1 MPTNL
6 PPEYKKVEKLYRQAS
21 TPEEKIE
28 YLEEMFSIVPK
39 HKGTDKLRA
48 GLRKKLSKLKVQ
60 SESSKKGGHR
70 ESSFNVDKE
79 GAGQIALVGAA
90 NTGKSSLVASLTNAE
105 PEVAEYPFTTR
116 MATPGMMPIENI
128 QVQLIDTPALDREF
142 IEPGLVDMI
151 RRADIVMVMVD
162 LQADPIGQ
170 LEDTIAYLD
179 SQRIYPL
186 EKMDTFE
193 EHRRKT
199 FLPFYVLVNKV
210 DDAKSDEDFE
220 VLCDLLE
227 ETECPLIPVSTLTG
241 RHVEDFKRTVFE
253 LLGVIRIYSKA
264 PGKDAD
270 LSSPYVMKEGS
281 TVEEFAAKVHQDF
294 YQNLKLA
301 RVWGS
306 GEFDGQLVSRDYV
319 LHDED
324 VLELRK

>member
-6 PPEYKKVEKLYRQAS
+6 PPEYKKVEKLYRQAT
-21 TPEEKIE
+21 TPEEKVE
-28 YLEEMFSIVPK
+28 YLEEMLSIVPK

-48 GLRKKLSKLKVQ
+48 GLRKRLSKLKVQ
-60 SESSKKGGHR
+60 SEAGKKGGHR

-79 GAGQIALVGAA
+79 GAGQIVLVGAT
-90 NTGKSSLVASLTNAE
+90 NTGKSSLVASLTNAD
-105 PEVAEYPFTTR
+105 PEVAEFPLTTWT
-116 MATPGMMPIENI
+116 ATPGMMPIDNI
-128 QVQLIDTPALDREF
+128 QVQLIDTPALDRDF
-142 IEPGLVDMI
+142 IEPELLDMI
-151 RRADIVMVMVD
+151 RRADIIIVVVD
-162 LQADPIGQ
+162 LQADPISQ
-170 LEDTIAYLD
+170 LQDTITYLD

-186 EKMDTFE
+186 EKKDTFE

-227 ETECPLIPVSTLTG
+227 ESECPLIPVSTLTG
-241 RHVEDFKRTVFE
+241 RHVEDMKRTIFKK
-253 LLGVIRIYSKA
+253 LGVIRIYSKA

-270 LSSPYVMKEGS
+270 LSSPFVMKEGS
-281 TVEEFAAKVHQDF
+281 TVEEFAAEVHQDF
-294 YQNLKLA
+294 YKNLKSA

-306 GEFDGQLVSRDYV
+306 GGFDGQLISRDYV

-324 VLELRK
+324 VLELRI